1 MRTVKK
7 DTEMAIIIHLLVR
20 SEICRMSSLH
30 YPIPS
35 THILTL
41 RYPPSPLTLT
51 NPLSPSHCLLNKH
64 KLLVDHLPACRRLL
78 FPLLHAEKPLS
89 ACNKGN
95 RRRLHVGKLIIGM
108 GGFRGAPL
116 KRAAL
121 PPSPIFLEVFNC
133 ISFKEFSVKYRVT
146 ILLAKTFWLPSPPP
160 PTS

>member
-1 MRTVKK
+1 MSVLQRTVHLIEVSIKRESTVYRIQVVASVGKMTLQINSGLLWSRTVKK
-7 DTEMAIIIHLLVR
+7 DTEMVIIIHLLVR

-78 FPLLHAEKPLS
+78 FPLLHAEKPL
-89 ACNKGN
+89 
-95 RRRLHVGKLIIGM
+95 
-108 GGFRGAPL
+108 FRVQQR
-116 KRAAL
+116 K
-121 PPSPIFLEVFNC
+121 
-133 ISFKEFSVKYRVT
+133 
-146 ILLAKTFWLPSPPP
+146 
-160 PTS
+160 